1 MAPSFVLNVTRL
13 WSFEPQDLAAIRVTQ
28 AVAQDVECPAR
39 QGGED
44 GRLLATRVST
54 CGQAGKRS
62 LPGTHSAFRLNMA
75 CFGNLG
81 VFAVAFGPDLV
92 RELRVDA

>member
-44 GRLLATRVST
+44 GRLLATRRQQARSIKNGGGYGGYST
-54 CGQAGKRS
+54 LDTCH
-62 LPGTHSAFRLNMA
+62 LPPYRERPIEFLN
-75 CFGNLG
+75 LKY
-81 VFAVAFGPDLV
+81 
-92 RELRVDA
+92 